1 MPHRKIEGVYS
12 VDGFKR
18 THEAEK
24 ELNKLFASLFKD
36 KIGTE
41 ILKYLKS
48 ITLNIVSGPEVSN
61 EKLRHLEGSRY
72 IVGII
77 EQRIERGKRDG

>member
-41 ILKYLKS
+41 ILKYLKY
-48 ITLNIVSGPEVSN
+48 P
-61 EKLRHLEGSRY
+61 
-72 IVGII
+72 
-77 EQRIERGKRDG
+77 